1 MLGIEGRTLSDSG
14 TLSLR
19 VSSVHGNNL
28 LVIKKVTSCANQWAL
43 HHYLHGGEGRR
54 CFARNIPVNMI
65 LISYF
70 RA

>member
-1 MLGIEGRTLSDSG
+1 MLGIEARTLSDSG

-28 LVIKKVTSCANQWAL
+28 LVIKKVTSCAVL

-54 CFARNIPVNMI
+54 CFAQNIPVNMI